1 MVSVALGKL
10 MDHELN
16 CKSVYIQ
23 EIFLF
28 LCFKGTQF
36 FVVYPHFVLCVVFF
50 FFLNFIKRFRF
61 SILDI
66 NSALEHGYWCQSIL

>member
-50 FFLNFIKRFRF
+50 FYF
-61 SILDI
+61 
-66 NSALEHGYWCQSIL
+66 Y

>member
-50 FFLNFIKRFRF
+50 FFL
-61 SILDI
+61 ILLKD
-66 NSALEHGYWCQSIL
+66 LDFLY

>member
-50 FFLNFIKRFRF
+50 FFKF
-61 SILDI
+61 
-66 NSALEHGYWCQSIL
+66 Y